1 MCTHVTAQLPWD
13 GTFSSDAVAT
23 AGLALVARLHDEAMA
38 TIAALAEGRVQ
49 PAEDGAA
56 QDGAAE
62 DEEPVTYREPATW
75 SVTDEDDEYAFEGD
89 DEDEDDE
96 DEVRVLPR
104 VALPALLPRPRPAAP
119 QVGVPDEQRSDADV
133 LASAATDEFAVPAP
147 GMRQLATV

>member
-38 TIAALAEGRVQ
+38 TIAALAEGRVP
-49 PAEDGAA
+49 PAE
-56 QDGAAE
+56 DGAAE

-75 SVTDEDDEYAFEGD
+75 SVPDEDDEYAFEADG
-89 DEDEDDE
+89 DDE

-119 QVGVPDEQRSDADV
+119 QAGVPDEQRPDADV